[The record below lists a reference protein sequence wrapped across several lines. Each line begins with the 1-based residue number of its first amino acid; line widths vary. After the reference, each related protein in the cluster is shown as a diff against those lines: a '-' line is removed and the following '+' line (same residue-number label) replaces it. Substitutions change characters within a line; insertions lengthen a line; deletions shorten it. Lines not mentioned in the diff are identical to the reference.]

1 MTFRRI
7 GADETGIAAVWTAVV
22 LLFLI
27 GATAL
32 AVDTSEFFQQ
42 ARSQQRA
49 VDLAC
54 LAGAAELPSDPAMAV
69 QKAADF
75 ARPNQR
81 GLNTIT
87 PGTPT
92 TKVGNVS
99 NWTTGD
105 FVLEV
110 ETPAVYD
117 GVPDPHVMRVSLSQE
132 APTRFGK
139 VLGAASAGIRQ
150 EAYCLVSQ
158 TSGGP
163 GLLPLGALPNGF
175 SGDLFDCAAKV
186 TGNCGAL
193 APFGTGG
200 STFRDAIGAGQDGEF
215 EKHHGNEALPDPD
228 TGNIVIPCPENGPCN
243 ATDTET
249 GNMVGP
255 FNQGMDDRLASA
267 AGATCV
273 ENGSFNCDSLAQVI
287 GSPPQTLEAAFPGG
301 PPAWWK
307 ASLYGAFATYKS
319 NQFYWDGD
327 IDKCDSPRLGTV
339 PIVVWNDNWDIGD
352 PRLTWPNGRK
362 QMKIVGFYTVYL
374 REPDTATE
382 LYGNGLGLTVAD
394 VIWFGPNATCD
405 GVPFS
410 PYGSPPVTTGVKLV
424 AG

>member
-1 MTFRRI
+1 MTARQLHR
-7 GADETGIAAVWTAVV
+7 DEGGIAAVWTAVI

-54 LAGAAELPSDPAMAV
+54 LAGVAELPGDPVMAV
-69 QKAADF
+69 EKAADF

-81 GLNTIT
+81 GLHTIT

-92 TKVGNVS
+92 TRVGNVATWITS
-99 NWTTGD
+99 S

-110 ETPAVYD
+110 ETPAVYN
-117 GVPDPHVMRVSLSQE
+117 GVPDPNVMRVSLSQD
-132 APTRFGK
+132 APARFGK
-139 VLGAASAGIRQ
+139 VLGATSAAIRQ
-150 EAYCLVSQ
+150 EAFCLVSQ
-158 TSGGP
+158 ASGGP
-163 GLLPLGALPNGF
+163 GLLPMGALPDGF

-200 STFRDAIGAGQDGEF
+200 STFRDAVGTGLDGEF
-215 EKHHGNEALPDPD
+215 EKHHGNGALPDPD
-228 TGNIVIPCPENGPCN
+228 TGHIVIPCPEPGPCN
-243 ATDTET
+243 ATKTET

-255 FNQGMDDRLASA
+255 FNQGMDDRLANV

-273 ENGSFNCDSLAQVI
+273 ENGNFNCDTLAQVI
-287 GSPPQTLEAAFPGG
+287 GSSPQTLAVAFPAGA
-301 PPAWWK
+301 PTWWET
-307 ASLYGAFATYKS
+307 SLYGSFDTYKS
-319 NQFYWDGD
+319 NQFYWNGD
-327 IDKCDSPRLGTV
+327 IDKCDSARLATV

-362 QMKIVGFYTVYL
+362 QMKIVGFYTVYI
-374 REPDTATE
+374 REPNTAAE
-382 LYGNGLGLTVAD
+382 LYGNGLSLTVAD
-394 VIWFGPNATCD
+394 VLWFGPDATCD

-410 PYGSPPVTTGVKLV
+410 PFGSPPVTTGVKLV